1 MKNNILDKINRDASE
16 KRKALPALNIM
27 VGGGGGSRL
36 IKGVDPGG
44 ATRDVEVDENGNL
57 RVDLVSGVTVS
68 TEVSGVS
75 RQTNPTA
82 TADGATVKFSADDL
96 GRMVI
101 TPYQVRDLI
110 STGSATLVRGTETAV
125 VSAVASTLID
135 IVTITGSNTSS
146 IAQNIDVRVGTGG
159 SIIDK
164 LTIPITSVVSKTY
177 HVPLLASEVAQAW
190 TAQNSTQADLSD
202 SPVTIT
208 MIGIQNI

>member
-1 MKNNILDKINRDASE
+1 MDNKKILDKLNKEASQ

-27 VGGGGGSRL
+27 VGGGGNRQ
-36 IKGVDPGG
+36 IRGVDPGG
-44 ATRDVEVDENGNL
+44 ASRDVEVDENGNL

-135 IVTITGSNTSS
+135 IVTITGSNTSG
-146 IAQNIDVRVGTGG
+146 IAQNIDIRVGTGG

-177 HVPLLASEVAQAW
+177 HVPLLSSEVAQVW

-208 MIGIQNI
+208 MVGIQNI